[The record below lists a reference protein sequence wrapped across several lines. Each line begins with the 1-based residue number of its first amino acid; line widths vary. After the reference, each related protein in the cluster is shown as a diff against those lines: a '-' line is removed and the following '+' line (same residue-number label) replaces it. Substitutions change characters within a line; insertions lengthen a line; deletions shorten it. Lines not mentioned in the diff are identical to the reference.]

1 VTNQRNFKEEFV
13 DRFRSLFVLALIFVL
28 APLSVVQDA
37 AWAQSQATTGVI
49 EGVAVDE
56 SGAAIPGVAVTLINT
71 ATNYEQTLVTDA
83 SGRFRGLALPLGPY
97 EVTASLEG
105 FATLVRDGIQ
115 LSVGRTVSLNLNMKL
130 STVGDEIL
138 VTDTAPLI
146 ETARTES
153 SVLIDRE
160 TLDGIPNNGRDFL
173 EFTKLTPGVSIVQ
186 GPDGD
191 ELTINGQKGIQNN
204 ISVDGADFNNPFFG
218 EQRGGQRP
226 AFTFNIDA
234 IAEFVVVPDGAP
246 AEFGRSSGGFVNVVT
261 KSGTNNTSGTANLFF
276 KNDSLSTEAER
287 QDGTTEPESD
297 FDQTQI
303 GFTLGGPIKENKL
316 FYFLAAD
323 VQTGERTSQN
333 DPTRIEQRVVDALA
347 RFGSTNENAPITR
360 TDDATVALAKL
371 DWTLANNQLFTLRY
385 SFIDSEQANG
395 TFDVDSWGVSA
406 NAVEQA
412 ESNSGSGSLI
422 STFGGDLLNE
432 LRFQYAREDRPRPYG
447 GPINPNTGRP
457 LPDTAFDFVNG
468 YRFGMPF
475 FIPVDYHDT
484 RVQVNNNL
492 SWLRGAH
499 TFKGGLEYNQ
509 TRASQVFRGFV
520 NGRVIFGSTEGFLNF
535 IDNPNYVECSDGSSS
550 QTGACPAGTSPV
562 GPVLLYLQQAGV
574 GGLTGEQAGAQ
585 TIEQDEP
592 AIFFQDTWQPRP
604 NLTVQYGLRWEAQL
618 QPDTITPASEVFF
631 APFIGQTVTTAAGPQ
646 RFPSNGEIPDDDAM
660 WQPRL
665 GISWDPNGDGRSV
678 VRANAGVFNARIP
691 GLALASTR
699 STNGS
704 VGQSL
709 FRSSATPFLG
719 PVPAFGELIPQS
731 EIGDPFLPDVFVF
744 DEDFENPETTT
755 FSLSYEREFMPGT
768 SYLVKYNYAKGENLT
783 RFTNRNDPL
792 LGSPW
797 STGLAPAGINGVNT
811 LTVVESTAESEYN
824 GYTLGLTRQDPKYMV
839 QAYYTYSEDMSDDD
853 NERDPFSFRYA
864 KITDLDAE
872 FGYSDRHQP
881 NRFNLWMLWHLPRE
895 LDLNVR
901 YSYRSAQPQSITASG
916 DIAATPQ
923 DRINPDG
930 SVTQRNLG
938 RRDNQFSS
946 LDVRLSRTWDVG
958 DYSIEA
964 IVDAFNLLNESN
976 FLTPEVTNL
985 IFNFD
990 GTVTSGVGDPRQF
1003 QVGVRVRWK

>member
-1 VTNQRNFKEEFV
+1 M
-13 DRFRSLFVLALIFVL
+13 
-28 APLSVVQDA
+28 
-37 AWAQSQATTGVI
+37 
-49 EGVAVDE
+49 
-56 SGAAIPGVAVTLINT
+56 INT
-71 ATNYEQTLVTDA
+71 ATNYEQTLVTDEN
-83 SGRFRGLALPLGPY
+83 GRFRGLLLPLGPY

-105 FATLVRDGIQ
+105 FATLVRDGIR

-146 ETARTES
+146 ETSRTES

-160 TLDGIPNNGRDFL
+160 TLDGIPNNGRNFL

-287 QDGTTEPESD
+287 QDGSKEPA
-297 FDQTQI
+297 FDSEQTQV
-303 GFTLGGPIKENKL
+303 GFTLGGPLKNDKL

-323 VQTGERTSQN
+323 VQVGEETKQN
-333 DPTRIEQRVVDALA
+333 DPNRIEQRVVDALA
-347 RFGSTNENAPITR
+347 RFGSPNENAPITR
-360 TDDATVALAKL
+360 SDDATVMLAKL
-371 DWTLANNQLFTLRY
+371 DWNLANNQLFTMRY
-385 SFIDSEQANG
+385 SFIDSEQGNG
-395 TFDVDSWGVSA
+395 TFDVDSWGASA

-412 ESNSGSGSLI
+412 ESNAISGSLL

-432 LRFQYAREDRPRPYG
+432 FRFQYAREDRPRPYD
-447 GPINPNTGRP
+447 GPINPATGRP
-457 LPDTAFDFVNG
+457 LPDVAFDFANG

-484 RVQVNNNL
+484 RVQLNNNV
-492 SWLRGAH
+492 SWLRGSH
-499 TFKGGLEYNQ
+499 TFKGGLEFNR
-509 TRASQVFRGFV
+509 TRAAQVFRGFV

-535 IDNPNYVECSDGSSS
+535 IDNPDYVECSDGSSS
-550 QTGACPAGTSPV
+550 QTGVCPTGADIT

-574 GGLTGEQAGAQ
+574 GGLTGEEAGAQ

-592 AIFFQDTWQPRP
+592 SIFFQDTWQPRA
-604 NLTVQYGLRWEAQL
+604 NLTIQYGLRWEAQL
-618 QPDTITPASEVFF
+618 QPDPITPADEVFF

-646 RFPSNGEIPDDDAM
+646 VFPSDGNIPDDTSM

-665 GISWDPNGDGRSV
+665 GVSWDPNSDGRSV
-678 VRANAGVFNARIP
+678 VRATFGIYNARIP
-691 GLALASTR
+691 GLALASSR

-709 FRSSATPFLG
+709 FRSSDLTPILG

-731 EIGDPFLPDVFVF
+731 AIGEPFLPDVFVF
-744 DEDFENPETTT
+744 DRDFENPRTTSA
-755 FSLSYEREFMPGT
+755 SLSYEREFMPGT
-768 SYLVKYNYAKGENLT
+768 SYLVKYNYAKGDNLT

-797 STGLAPAGINGVNT
+797 STGLEPGGFNGVNT
-811 LTVVESTAESEYN
+811 LTVVESTASSEYN
-824 GYTLGLTRQDPKYMV
+824 GLTVGLTRQSSKYSL
-839 QAYYTYSEDMSDDD
+839 QGFYTYSKDKSDDD

-864 KITDLDAE
+864 RITDLDAE
-872 FGYSDRHQP
+872 WGYSDRDQRD
-881 NRFNLWMLWHLPRE
+881 RFNLWMLWHLPRDF
-895 LDLNVR
+895 DLNLR
-901 YSYRSAQPQSITASG
+901 YSYRSPQPKSITADGS
-916 DIAATPQ
+916 DAATPQ
-923 DRINPDG
+923 DRINADG
-930 SVTQRNLG
+930 TVTQRNLG
-938 RRDNQFSS
+938 RKDNKFSS
-946 LDVRLSRTWDVG
+946 LDLRVSRRFDFG
-958 DYSIEA
+958 NYSVEGIL
-964 IVDAFNLLNESN
+964 DAFNVFNSSN
-976 FLTPEVTNL
+976 FRTPSVTNL

-990 GTVTSGVGDPRQF
+990 GTVTSGVGDPRQV
-1003 QVGVRVRWK
+1003 QLGVKVAWK